1 MRPAPQNPA
10 RVKRLDI
17 YRLPGIDPLTAGV
30 LRHSGHAT
38 VSDLA
43 RVEDVDRLA
52 LVTQVERERL
62 ALLRKAAQ
70 DMEIE
75 AELFGDAPQDAETAE
90 DAQERRRLA
99 RDAGAFDGFLK
110 AAKRKA

>member
-1 MRPAPQNPA
+1 M
-10 RVKRLDI
+10 KRLDI
-17 YRLPGIDPLTAGV
+17 YRLPGIDPVTAGV

-43 RVEDVDRLA
+43 RVEDLQKLA
-52 LVTQVERERL
+52 QVTQLETERL

-75 AELFGDAPQDAETAE
+75 AELFEDPFADATAIAE
-90 DAQERRRLA
+90 DAQERRHLA
-99 RDAGAFDGFLK
+99 KSAGAFDGFLR